1 VCGLV
6 TMRYRTAELI
16 GRDDELAVL
25 SDFVAGVEAFPR
37 ALVLEGEAGIGKT
50 ALWAA
55 GVDAADAAG
64 YTVLAARPVEA
75 ETKIAYTVLRDL
87 LGPPFADVSQQL
99 PPPQRHALEVALLL
113 ADPGE
118 TVPERGVI
126 RVATLTAL
134 RELAVRGPIVLAID
148 DVQWI
153 DSPSASVLA
162 FAARRLEELPV
173 GLLLTVRSDGGE
185 VAVPE
190 IVTALPDERVRRERI
205 GPLSLGALHTLLR
218 VRLGRTF
225 PRPVLRRLHESSG
238 GNPLY
243 GLELA
248 RALERRGGVTAREH
262 ELQVPRSLRALV
274 EERLVALPVATRH
287 ALAHAAALAQP
298 SLAVISAAL
307 GGAEG
312 LLDPAVQADV
322 IAVEEETVAFA
333 HPLLAS
339 VLLSGLGVG
348 ERRRI
353 HSRLAEVV
361 TDPEERARHL
371 AIAAVPPDRAVAEL
385 LDHAARAAA
394 ARGAP
399 DAAGDLADDAMRF
412 TPPDRTDERRRRA
425 LDSADYHLLAGNVGR
440 TRDVLAEIVAR
451 EPPGPWRAEALER
464 LARLTDDPLA
474 ARQLFEQARQDAA
487 GDRVHESRVEL
498 GLADLSW
505 RSGRA
510 DAAEHARKAL
520 RLAEALRD
528 ERLLA
533 LALTSVAWIETAL
546 GRGLQ
551 RDLMERAVA
560 LEDSVR
566 DLPVTAHPSCKFAI
580 LLEWVDE
587 LDEARV
593 VFARVAERIGKR
605 GDAYSLAQLL
615 RSVTAL
621 DLRTGN
627 WKAASRHADEGVDA
641 ARQIENDHV
650 LAIALFMR
658 ASVDAH
664 LGRVRSARAAG
675 DEGLVVAKSAGSVH
689 AEIGLCSA
697 LGLLELSLGNAR
709 EAGRYL
715 DSLAERTRDSGL
727 LEPALMRSLG
737 DEVEALVALGE
748 VDAAEA
754 LLEPFL
760 RDAERLGRTW
770 ALGVSHR
777 CRGLLAGARGA
788 FDRAEA
794 EFTEALRHQKR
805 IPEPFELGRTYLVLG
820 ATRRRAT
827 KRREAR
833 NALDEAVAIFEGLGG
848 RLWAER
854 ARDELARI
862 GGRVASG
869 ELTAAEERI
878 ASRVAEGKSN
888 KEVASELFIS
898 VHTVEAALTRVYG
911 KLAVRSRTQLARALA
926 GLGSSRKL

>member
-1 VCGLV
+1 ML
-6 TMRYRTAELI
+6 YRGAELI

-25 SDFVAGVEAFPR
+25 ADFVAGAEAFPR

-50 ALWAA
+50 ALWGA
-55 GVDAADAAG
+55 GVEAADAAG
-64 YTVLAARPVEA
+64 YTVLAARLAEA

-87 LGPPFADVSQQL
+87 LGPSFADVSPRL
-99 PPPQRHALEVALLL
+99 PPPQRHALEVSLLL

-118 TVPERGVI
+118 IVPERGAI

-134 RELAVRGPIVLAID
+134 RELAARRPLVLALD

-153 DSPSASVLA
+153 DAPSASVLA
-162 FAARRLEELPV
+162 FAARRLEDVLV
-173 GLLLTVRSDGGE
+173 GLLLTVRSDSAE
-185 VAVPE
+185 VDVPE
-190 IVTALPDERVRRERI
+190 LVTALPEERLRRVRV
-205 GPLSLGALHTLLR
+205 GPLSVGALHALIR

-248 RALERRGGVTAREH
+248 RALERRGGLAAGERE
-262 ELQVPRSLRALV
+262 LPVPRSLRALV
-274 EERLVALPVATRH
+274 EERLVALPVATRE
-287 ALAHAAALAQP
+287 ALAYAAALAQP
-298 SLAVISAAL
+298 SLAVLAAAL
-307 GGAEG
+307 GGVEAR
-312 LLDPAVQADV
+312 LDPAVQAEV
-322 IAVEEETVAFA
+322 IAVEHGTVAFT

-353 HSRLAEVV
+353 HSRLADVV
-361 TDPEERARHL
+361 TDLEERARHL
-371 AIAAVPPDRAVAEL
+371 AIAAVPPDRAVSEL
-385 LDHAARAAA
+385 LHDAARAAA

-399 DAAGDLADDAMRF
+399 EAAGELADDAVRF
-412 TPPDRTDERRRRA
+412 TPSDRIDERCRRA
-425 LDSADYHLLAGNVGR
+425 LDSADHYLVAGNVARMKG
-440 TRDVLAEIVAR
+440 VLTEFVAR
-451 EPPGPWRAEALER
+451 EPAGRWRAEALER
-464 LARLTDDPLA
+464 LARVTGDEPTAIRLY
-474 ARQLFEQARQDAA
+474 EQARVEA
-487 GDRVHESRVEL
+487 GDDRALEIRVEL
-498 GLADLSW
+498 GLAALSW
-505 RSGRA
+505 RSRGE
-510 DAAEHARKAL
+510 DAAEHARSAL
-520 RLAEALRD
+520 QLAEALRD

-546 GRGLQ
+546 GRGLK
-551 RDLMERAVA
+551 RDLLERAVA
-560 LEDSVR
+560 LEDSMR
-566 DLPVTAHPSCKFAI
+566 ELPVTAQPSFKFAM

-587 LDEARV
+587 LDEARA
-593 VFARVAERIGKR
+593 VFARVAERIAER

-615 RSVTAL
+615 RGLTTIN
-621 DLRTGN
+621 LRAGN
-627 WKAASRHADEGVDA
+627 WKAASRHAGEAIDA
-641 ARQIENDHV
+641 ARQIEDDYV
-650 LAIALFMR
+650 LAVALYMR
-658 ASVDAH
+658 TMVDVH
-664 LGRVRSARAAG
+664 LGRVESALAAG
-675 DEGLVVAKSAGSVH
+675 AEGLVVAESTGAVH
-689 AEIGLCSA
+689 AEIGLCNA
-697 LGLLELSLGNAR
+697 LGLLELSLGNPR
-709 EAGRYL
+709 EAARNL

-727 LEPALMRSLG
+727 REPGLMRSLG

-760 RDAERLGRTW
+760 GDAERLQRTW
-770 ALGVSHR
+770 ALGVAHR
-777 CRGLLAGARGA
+777 CRGLIAGARGN

-794 EFTEALRHQKR
+794 EFSEALRHQNR
-805 IPEPFELGRTYLVLG
+805 LPEPFELGRTYLALG
-820 ATRRRAT
+820 VTLRRAA
-827 KRREAR
+827 KRRDAR
-833 NALDEAVAIFEGLGG
+833 IALDQAVAIFEGLGA

-878 ASRVAEGKSN
+878 AVLVAQGKSN

-926 GLGSSRKL
+926 GVGGGRKV